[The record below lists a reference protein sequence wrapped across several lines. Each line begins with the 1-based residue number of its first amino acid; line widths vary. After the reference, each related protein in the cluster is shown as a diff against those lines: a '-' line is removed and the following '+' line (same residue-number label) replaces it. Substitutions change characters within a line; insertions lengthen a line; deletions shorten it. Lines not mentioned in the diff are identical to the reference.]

1 MLSFFGVGEIYR
13 NGYRVEH
20 VVKFFDGELAVARK
34 DDQRFYL
41 QSAMLQKQAPS
52 RAIQQ
57 YRTLHHPLV
66 LPYDEV
72 YTEERSIVF
81 IRPYEAI
88 HPLREVISSRE
99 VDEDQVVEWGRQL
112 LSLEIELK
120 SKPMPMY
127 LLLDPRNI
135 GLNDQ
140 DELRVLFCGLEQITA
155 QSRTL
160 DWGSFFF
167 SLLSG
172 QYLEE
177 PLDKMPA
184 DFPCSKPMSRL
195 IQRSLKKQS
204 PESVLSQIDAYKK
217 KQKQGGGFFDFLFGS
232 TKEETKPR
240 PKKVEAQAAK
250 EQPVPKQQKDEELS
264 PVTETP
270 AAPADNREEQEQ
282 LYRKLEEER
291 LEQLRLEFER
301 RQEELLR
308 KQREELERKQQ
319 ELLEKQRQEFEQKER
334 ELLAKQKEEFKQR
347 ITEPEEQE
355 SWEREQEEK
364 ERLEQEKKEQERL
377 EQERLEQEKKEQE
390 RLEEE
395 KCKREE
401 AERAR
406 QEEERR
412 AWEQRERERIEKEQ
426 EDRVQAELEKL
437 KQERL
442 EWEKKRQELERKEEE
457 LKERLQKEFEVLAQK
472 LLEKQEEEFRRR
484 QEEMLK
490 AQRELLESK
499 TKERLEKQREELE
512 QTSKRYLI
520 TPQHTKPR
528 ASLFDLLPKD
538 HQLKGK
544 PQSEAEPTP
553 PAEEQPEQVDPQPP
567 VAEAKQEKEKRGS
580 EEKASLRQEKLERES
595 QEQDQL
601 ALQFEEYMKQ
611 MMGDES

>member
-34 DDQRFYL
+34 DDQRYYL

-66 LPYDEV
+66 LPYEEV

-177 PLDKMPA
+177 PLEKMPA
-184 DFPCSKPMSRL
+184 DFPCSKPMSKL

-240 PKKVEAQAAK
+240 PKKVEEQAAK
-250 EQPVPKQQKDEELS
+250 EQPVPKQQKDEEPFS
-264 PVTETP
+264 VTETP
-270 AAPADNREEQEQ
+270 VAPVDNKEQQ
-282 LYRKLEEER
+282 QNYDRLEEER

-319 ELLEKQRQEFEQKER
+319 ELLEKQRKEFEQKER

-377 EQERLEQEKKEQE
+377 EQERIEQERLEQERKEQE
-390 RLEEE
+390 RL
-395 KCKREE
+395 
-401 AERAR
+401 
-406 QEEERR
+406 EEERR

-457 LKERLQKEFEVLAQK
+457 LKERLQKEFEELAQK
-472 LLEKQEEEFRRR
+472 LLKKQEEEFQRR

-553 PAEEQPEQVDPQPP
+553 PAEEQPKPVDPQPP
-567 VAEAKQEKEKRGS
+567 IAESKQEKEKQGT